1 MPSARDPDWQ
11 ADLARIAAPRA
22 FLKEQSLWAIWVY
35 RFGRSVDRRPEG
47 LRRYLFSR
55 LYWLLFRIVETVTG
69 ISLPKS
75 CVIGKGLRIWHFG
88 GVFLNGDAVLGENC
102 TLRQGVTIGNREE
115 GGGSPVIGDNVEFG
129 AYAQVLGPVR
139 IGNGCRIGAMAVV
152 LDDIPA
158 GATAVGQPAHVV
170 SKRTVRTPIPFGA
183 GVQPIRLGEWRGND

>member
-1 MPSARDPDWQ
+1 MPGARDPDWQ
-11 ADLARIAAPRA
+11 ADLARIDAPRA

-35 RFGRSVDRRPEG
+35 RFGRRVDARPAG
-47 LRRYLFSR
+47 LRRHLFSR

-115 GGGSPVIGDNVEFG
+115 GGGSPHIGDNVEFG

-139 IGNGCRIGAMAVV
+139 IGDGRGAGRHTGRC
-152 LDDIPA
+152 DGGRTA
-158 GATAVGQPAHVV
+158 GACREQTYRQDAD
-170 SKRTVRTPIPFGA
+170 S
-183 GVQPIRLGEWRGND
+183 IRRRHPVHKIRRMAWQRLMS

>member
-1 MPSARDPDWQ
+1 MPGARDPDWQ
-11 ADLARIAAPRA
+11 ADLARIDAPRA

-35 RFGRSVDRRPEG
+35 RFGRRVDRRPRG
-47 LRRYLFSR
+47 IRRYLFSR

-115 GGGSPVIGDNVEFG
+115 GGGSPSSATMWNSAPMRRSWVPC
-129 AYAQVLGPVR
+129 AS
-139 IGNGCRIGAMAVV
+139 AMV
-152 LDDIPA
+152 A
-158 GATAVGQPAHVV
+158 GSARWRWCWTTYQPARRR
-170 SKRTVRTPIPFGA
+170 SDSRRMS
-183 GVQPIRLGEWRGND
+183 